1 MSKDN
6 IPADFYT
13 GVLPN
18 SGALYTPLAPFSASA
33 SAKTPSTVTKKAE
46 PTTVKLKTSDTETA
60 KEIKF
65 ASWGTDNKKPNQII
79 ADIEQTP
86 SAARAL
92 EKRVE
97 STYSLGPFLYELDY
111 DENNK
116 EVIKPI
122 TKATNENVFNFLK
135 KIRFE
140 KFMQEMLFDIEGL
153 RNVFPEFILNKEFDK
168 IVSVRHVE
176 AKHCRWSVRENGDS
190 FSKYCGIS
198 SEWGT
203 DESVTEDN
211 CTVVLVADPW
221 MTVEE
226 LKEWVKTKKVGKFIF
241 PVSVSSLGKTYYQ
254 SAPHE
259 SSRNAGWVEIAKLI
273 PSAIIATLKNA
284 KRLQWHVKIPYEY
297 WEKEF
302 PKQNYIENPEQRIID
317 MNQVKTDLDNFL
329 SGADNA
335 GKSFYSHYGKDP
347 ITNKEY
353 PGWVFEKLDN
363 NPKFDKE
370 VIATSTADSQIL
382 MSWGVDPSVV
392 GVNQLGQNNGAGSG
406 SDKREADLIFKGNN
420 IVCHAIGEPL
430 EKAIEFNG
438 WGDNIKLGF
447 KKEILTTLDKN
458 PTGSQKQTT

>member
-1 MSKDN
+1 MSDN
-6 IPADFYT
+6 IPASFYT
-13 GVLPN
+13 GVLEK
-18 SGALYTPLAPFSASA
+18 SGALYTPLAPYLASA
-33 SAKTPSTVTKKAE
+33 TPKTVTKKPE
-46 PTTVKLKTSDTETA
+46 PTIVKLKISDTETV

-65 ASWGTDNKKPNQII
+65 ANWGVDNKKPNQII
-79 ADIEQTP
+79 ADIEKTP

-97 STYSLGPFLYELDY
+97 STYSLGPFLYQLEY

-116 EVIKPI
+116 EVVKHI
-122 TKATNENVFNFLK
+122 TKNTNAEVFNFLK

-140 KFMQEMLFDIEGL
+140 KFIQEMLFDIEGL
-153 RNVFPEFILNKEFDK
+153 RNVFPEFIVDNEFDK
-168 IVSVRHVE
+168 ILSVRHIE

-190 FSKYCGIS
+190 FSKYCAIS
-198 SEWGT
+198 SEWGN
-203 DESVTEDN
+203 DVELVSSNN
-211 CTVVLVADPW
+211 CTVVMVADPW
-221 MTVEE
+221 LTVEE
-226 LKEWVKTKKVGKFIF
+226 LKDWVKKNKVGKFIY
-241 PVSVSSLGKTYYQ
+241 PVNIPSVGKTYYQ
-254 SAPHE
+254 TAPHE
-259 SSRNAGWVEIAKLI
+259 SSRNSGWVEIAQLI
-273 PSAIIATLKNA
+273 PAAILATLKNA
-284 KRLQWHVKIPYEY
+284 KRLQWHIKIPYEY

-302 PKQNYIENPEQRIID
+302 PKTNYVNNPEQRLVD
-317 MNQVKTDLDNFL
+317 MNKVKDDLDDFL
-329 SGADNA
+329 SGAEKS
-335 GKSFYSHYGKDP
+335 GKSFISHYGKDP
-347 ITNKEY
+347 ITGKEY
-353 PGWVFEKLDN
+353 PGWAFEKLDN

-420 IVCHAIGEPL
+420 IVCHAIGEAI

-458 PTGSQKQTT
+458 PTGSQKQAT